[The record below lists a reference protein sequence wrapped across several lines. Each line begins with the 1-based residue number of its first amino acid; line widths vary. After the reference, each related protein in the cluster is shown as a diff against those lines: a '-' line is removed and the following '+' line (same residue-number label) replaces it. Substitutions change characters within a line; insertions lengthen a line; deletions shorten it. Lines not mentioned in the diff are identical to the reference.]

1 MTTTKVSAKGWVV
14 IPKPLRDE
22 YGLKTGTR
30 VKVVAYGDVLAVVPQ
45 EDDPVEALHGMLETG
60 PSLTKDLLAER
71 SRDRAKEEADLE

>member
-30 VKVVAYGDVLAVVPQ
+30 VKVVAYGGVLAVVPQ

-60 PSLTKDLLAER
+60 PSLTKDLLADR